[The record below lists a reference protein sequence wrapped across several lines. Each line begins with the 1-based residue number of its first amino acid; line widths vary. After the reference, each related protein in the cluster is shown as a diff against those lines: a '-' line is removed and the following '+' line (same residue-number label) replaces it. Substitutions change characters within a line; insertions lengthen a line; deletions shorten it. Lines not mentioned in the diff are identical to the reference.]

1 MQVEKTKENLKKCIC
16 MDCPSYTMGCKIRS
30 IPENLFKLA
39 EDLEKVDH
47 YEKMFCAFSK
57 SECIKEDK
65 GCICPEC
72 EIHKMYDLNREDCF
86 RRHSRIRKK
95 SELGRES
102 RDVRTAS

>member
-57 SECIKEDK
+57 SACIKEDE

-72 EIHKMYDLNREDCF
+72 EIHKMYDLNREDYCIV
-86 RRHSRIRKK
+86 SGGIPEYGKNPN
-95 SELGRES
+95 
-102 RDVRTAS
+102 

>member
-47 YEKMFCAFSK
+47 YERCSALSARASALRKTKAAFVRNVK
-57 SECIKEDK
+57 YIK
-65 GCICPEC
+65 CMI
-72 EIHKMYDLNREDCF
+72 
-86 RRHSRIRKK
+86 
-95 SELGRES
+95 
-102 RDVRTAS
+102 